1 MLKKLGG
8 LFGPK
13 SDQRSAVNAFLASC
27 VAQRAVCRIDCVE
40 KQKEKGKKY
49 LFPMD
54 MTGEG
59 LVLESRTPYFSS
71 EWLGKDVSFLM
82 IVKGGPAR
90 QSQLH
95 RFVSEVI
102 SVEGSFRIIVAPPL
116 TIEGAERRQSV
127 RIGLASRHMPNL
139 AVWFISAGGEEGGV
153 PKADPTPLVNLR
165 SDASEMPDVLLDI
178 SSRGLRL
185 GLSREQY
192 ELRSEAIKTGARVIV
207 QMVFSSQAYAHTYK
221 FLIVSRI
228 RSIIF
233 GVDGKERVGL
243 GIQFMALRQPDAD
256 PAWKH
261 VNTSGVDRL
270 GRLVNRLQLEYYR
283 EIKRRMER
291 LSVQD

>member
-13 SDQRSAVNAFLASC
+13 SDQCSAVNTFLSSC

-40 KQKEKGKKY
+40 QQKEKGKKY
-49 LFPMD
+49 LFPVD

-71 EWLGKDVSFLM
+71 EWLGKAVSFLM

-90 QSQLH
+90 QSRLH

-102 SVEGSFRIIVAPPL
+102 SVEGTFRITVAPPL
-116 TIEGAERRQSV
+116 TIEEAERRQSV
-127 RIGLASRHMPNL
+127 RIGLAGRHMPNL
-139 AVWFISAGGEEGGV
+139 AVWSISAGDEEGAA
-153 PKADPTPLVNLR
+153 PKADPSPLINLR
-165 SDASEMPDVLLDI
+165 YDASEMQQVLLDI
-178 SSRGLRL
+178 SSGGLRL
-185 GLSREQY
+185 ALSREQY
-192 ELRSEAIKTGARVIV
+192 EQRCDTLKTGARVLV
-207 QMVFSSQAYAHTYK
+207 QLVFSSRSYVQAYK
-221 FLIVSRI
+221 FLIISRI
-228 RSIIF
+228 RNIIF
-233 GVDGKERVGL
+233 GVDGKERVGV
-243 GIQFMALRQPDAD
+243 GVQFMALRQPGGK

-261 VNTSGVDRL
+261 VHKTGIDRL
-270 GRLVNRLQLEYYR
+270 GRLVNHLQLEYYR